1 MIQTNKFEHYPQRSI
16 TLLPGDE
23 IRATYRQIPKGAFNP
38 STLKHLFGWTEG
50 MRYKGCVRQQRKGEC
65 VTDGTIVVEFYDIK
79 TGKRQCTHPVYNI
92 ELMAVKGELYDF
104 QYTPNPSPS
113 LFENQ

>member
-1 MIQTNKFEHYPQRSI
+1 MNKSEHYPQRSI

-23 IRATYRQIPKGAFNP
+23 IKVTYRQRPVVFNS
-38 STLKHLFGWTEG
+38 STLKRLCGWTEG

-92 ELMAVKGELYDF
+92 ELMAVKGELYDL

-113 LFENQ
+113 LFENL